1 MSTATAEP
9 PAPGAAALFLAFARV
24 GLQGFGGVLPFVRR
38 ELVDR
43 QGWMTEEGFLD
54 TLALCQPMPGPNIVN
69 LSGVVGFRFAGPVGA
84 VAAMAGL
91 IAAPFV
97 IVLSLA
103 VMYDRFL
110 TEPHVAG
117 AITGLKA
124 AAAGLV
130 VATVARLAKGLKREL
145 VWRSLSLSVLVF
157 AGVGLAHWPQI
168 LVMGLAAPLGV
179 LVFWRR

>member
-1 MSTATAEP
+1 M
-9 PAPGAAALFLAFARV
+9 LFTAFARI

-43 QGWMTEEGFLD
+43 RAWMTEEEFLD

-69 LSGVVGFRFAGPVGA
+69 LSGVVGFRFAGPLGA
-84 VAAMAGL
+84 LAAMAGL

-97 IVLSLA
+97 IVLTLA
-103 VMYDRFL
+103 AAYERFL

-130 VATVARLAKGLKREL
+130 VATVARLAKGLKAAL
-145 VWRSLSLSVLVF
+145 VWRSLGLALLVF
-157 AGVGLAHWPQI
+157 VGVGLAHWPQV
-168 LVMGLAAPLGV
+168 LVMGVAAPLGV
-179 LVFWRR
+179 LLFWRA